1 MPASSLHSCLHLGTL
16 AKHPPP
22 PHPPVRSLLLGPRPR
37 RRSRLRDPAAL
48 AGTSCR
54 ARGVTRGN
62 PKPQRGGGVSG
73 FASGVPSTER
83 HGARPPTAGHSL
95 EKKRRRLKAHPQSLG
110 ITKAENYK
118 TKYKGEN
125 QHVSVE
131 PSAPRR
137 RSRRCLHRAGVGTFR
152 FLPAAPA
159 PRPALPRCC
168 IGPSQA
174 APHTL

>member
-1 MPASSLHSCLHLGTL
+1 MPASSLHSYLYLGTM

-22 PHPPVRSLLLGPRPR
+22 HPLAAPGTETPASLQAPGPSGAGGHFPQARRGDAGKSQTTKGRCSLRVCQRCPEHRKARRP
-37 RRSRLRDPAAL
+37 
-48 AGTSCR
+48 
-54 ARGVTRGN
+54 
-62 PKPQRGGGVSG
+62 
-73 FASGVPSTER
+73 
-83 HGARPPTAGHSL
+83 PPTAGHSL
-95 EKKRRRLKAHPQSLG
+95 EKKRRRLKAHPHSLG

-137 RSRRCLHRAGVGTFR
+137 RSRRCPRRAGAGGTFC

-168 IGPSQA
+168 IGRSQA